1 MRRAALAASVSVTV
15 AALIAVTG
23 CGPEDTKDANADP
36 SAPPAATHS
45 ARPGEIRDQKAHV
58 SYVLPQGWYAKPPD
72 AVVGLYSSVASTADP
87 KSADPGSADPKSADA
102 TAKPS
107 ADPNHPLATFM
118 VGVVDTKAYVT
129 GKQRTMPETA
139 ETVGR
144 AQLELIYPAKAQDAV
159 RSSEAARLDGRNAW
173 LMDIECTPEDKNVAP
188 FRLRVTVIDTGT
200 VPIYLLS
207 SAPSSATERFG
218 EIESIERSIRF

>member
-1 MRRAALAASVSVTV
+1 MRRAALAVTV
-15 AALIAVTG
+15 AALIGVGA
-23 CGPEDTKDANADP
+23 CGPGDDKDAKAEP
-36 SAPPAATHS
+36 SATPSTTHP

-72 AVVGLYSSVASTADP
+72 TVVGLYSSVASTVDP
-87 KSADPGSADPKSADA
+87 KTVNP
-102 TAKPS
+102 TAKPT
-107 ADPNHPLATFM
+107 ADPNNPLGTFM
-118 VGVVDTKAYVT
+118 VGVVDTKVFVA
-129 GKQRTMPETA
+129 KSRSMPEMA

-144 AQLELIYPAKAQDAV
+144 AQLELIYPGKAQDTV

-200 VPIYLLS
+200 VPIYMLS
-207 SAPSSATERFG
+207 SAPSSAGERFR
-218 EIESIERSIRF
+218 EIESIERSVRF

>member
-1 MRRAALAASVSVTV
+1 MRRAALGVTL
-15 AALIAVTG
+15 AALIAVG
-23 CGPEDTKDANADP
+23 ACGPADDKDAEDAKAGSSATP
-36 SAPPAATHS
+36 SPTHS
-45 ARPGEIRDQKAHV
+45 ARPGEIRDPKAHI

-72 AVVGLYSSVASTADP
+72 TAVGLYSSVASTVDPKTADPTAKPTADP
-87 KSADPGSADPKSADA
+87 K
-102 TAKPS
+102 
-107 ADPNHPLATFM
+107 NPLGTFM
-118 VGVVDTKAYVT
+118 VGVVDTKAYVS
-129 GKQRTMPETA
+129 KPRTMPEVA

-159 RSSEAARLDGRNAW
+159 RSNEAARIDGRNAW

-188 FRLRVTVIDTGT
+188 FRLRVTVIDTGV

-218 EIESIERSIRF
+218 EIESLERSVRF